1 MVSYASIDM
10 ELKTL
15 LEDKNVRRFVYL
27 MKLRELKL
35 NEIKKRALE
44 NCNLGKDPKSTIDGL
59 RFDTVVKTKYAFT
72 MDSLQYLLDTNSK
85 ALSVDITK
93 MTDEEKAKC
102 TYSIEDKINTVRMT
116 DKTDI
121 ALLLKQLEKEVRLE

>member
-1 MVSYASIDM
+1 
-10 ELKTL
+10 
-15 LEDKNVRRFVYL
+15 

-102 TYSIEDKINTVRMT
+102 TYLIEDKINTVRMT

>member
-1 MVSYASIDM
+1 MVSYASIDT

-59 RFDTVVKTKYAFT
+59 KFDTVVKNKYAFT
-72 MDSLQYLLDTNSK
+72 MDSLQYLLDTKSK

-102 TYSIEDKINTVRMT
+102 TYSIADKINTVRMT

>member
-1 MVSYASIDM
+1 MVSYTSIDM

-44 NCNLGKDPKSTIDGL
+44 NCKLGKDPKSTIDGL

-102 TYSIEDKINTVRMT
+102 TYLIEDKINTVRMT

>member
-35 NEIKKRALE
+35 NEIKKREESCEDQAIAHPLQE
-44 NCNLGKDPKSTIDGL
+44 IVIGIERQKAGTAGSYNKRTS
-59 RFDTVVKTKYAFT
+59 KTG
-72 MDSLQYLLDTNSK
+72 QYHNYVFPIIS
-85 ALSVDITK
+85 
-93 MTDEEKAKC
+93 
-102 TYSIEDKINTVRMT
+102 Y
-116 DKTDI
+116 
-121 ALLLKQLEKEVRLE
+121 

>member
-35 NEIKKRALE
+35 NEIKKRALQ
-44 NCNLGKDPKSTIDGL
+44 NCNLAKAPKSTIDGL

-102 TYSIEDKINTVRMT
+102 TYLIEDKINTVRMT